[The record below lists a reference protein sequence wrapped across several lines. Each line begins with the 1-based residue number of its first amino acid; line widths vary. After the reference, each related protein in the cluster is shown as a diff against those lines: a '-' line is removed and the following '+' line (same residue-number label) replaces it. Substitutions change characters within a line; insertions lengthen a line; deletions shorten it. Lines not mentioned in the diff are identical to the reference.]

1 MCSTGETSWVFAGCV
16 CVVYLGYSLCKKQE
30 ELITGHTEMVALM
43 LDQDDAGRKATQE
56 IVSRL
61 ARRVFVK
68 VVELRSPGDQ
78 PDRLKEEDL
87 ARLLKGI

>member
-1 MCSTGETSWVFAGCV
+1 
-16 CVVYLGYSLCKKQE
+16 
-30 ELITGHTEMVALM
+30 MVALM